1 MRYIFENL
9 KQYWRSVLLLA
20 VLLVVQGFCEMSMPQ
35 YTQNI
40 IDVGIQ
46 NKGLEHI
53 TPSSITAG
61 EFEAAQIF
69 MDDAQKR
76 EWTDAYEKD
85 GSHYSLQSLSG
96 EKLKELDEDLL
107 MPLVMAYQL
116 GHMPEESFRTMM
128 KTQAENALQS
138 QKLKGALLDAA
149 KKQADRLN
157 SMSAKE
163 IAEAYGLDITTFEAE
178 DEKGNISTY
187 VDVRPAIQKMIDSGQ
202 MSEDSLSQMKKQITD
217 TISQTGSQTMR
228 AMAIRYAA

>member
-20 VLLVVQGFCEMSMPQ
+20 VLLVVQGF
-35 YTQNI
+35 
-40 IDVGIQ
+40 IQ

-76 EWTDAYEKD
+76 VWTGAYEKD
-85 GSHYSLQSLSG
+85 GDHYSLQNLSR
-96 EKLKELDEDLL
+96 EKLKELDGDLL
-107 MPLVMAYQL
+107 TPLVMAYQL
-116 GHMPEESFRTMM
+116 GHMSEESFRTMM

-149 KKQADRLN
+149 KKQVWIQCQRRRSPMHMAWISPPSRQRMKREMHLHM
-157 SMSAKE
+157 SM
-163 IAEAYGLDITTFEAE
+163 
-178 DEKGNISTY
+178 
-187 VDVRPAIQKMIDSGQ
+187 
-202 MSEDSLSQMKKQITD
+202 
-217 TISQTGSQTMR
+217 
-228 AMAIRYAA
+228 